1 MSTKSITER
10 LDDFI
15 DELLLRTDI
24 RSSSLVSMLSAIRE
38 SVVGDYHVA
47 MARHVWDAR
56 NLLAA
61 PPSDADV
68 NIILDVDVDVDGE
81 VDESEEVSISVVALA
96 K

>member
-15 DELLLRTDI
+15 DELLLQTDV

-38 SVVGDYHVA
+38 SVAGDYHVA

-56 NLLAA
+56 NLLET

-68 NIILDVDVDVDGE
+68 NIILDVDDDDE
-81 VDESEEVSISVVALA
+81 VDEPEEVSISVVALA